1 MAKEFDGKTIFITG
15 AAKGQGKAVALSFAK
30 EGANIIAF
38 DLGEK
43 ISYPAYNRSSNE
55 DLEKLKDE
63 VEALGSKIVIY
74 DRDERK
80 ATDVKEAVDRGIEQ
94 FGRIDILFSN
104 AGIAA
109 YGNSYELE
117 EEQWDAVIDINLKG
131 GWLVSKYVIP
141 HMIQQKR
148 GVILYNSS
156 IAGLRGLNRM
166 SHYAASKHG
175 LIGLAKSQA
184 IELAPYGI
192 RVITIHPTG
201 VNTPM
206 NDGLAELEG
215 TTPVEIAER
224 SAGNLLPVP
233 WIETEDV
240 VESVKFLASE
250 KARYI
255 TGSQFVLDAGLLTRQ
270 EELGYGIYF

>member
-1 MAKEFDGKTIFITG
+1 MAKEFEGKTIFITG
-15 AAKGQGKAVALSFAK
+15 AAKGQGRAVALGFAE

-55 DLEKLKDE
+55 DLEKLKDD
-63 VEALGSKIVIY
+63 VTKIGGKILIY
-74 DRDERK
+74 AGDVRK
-80 ATDVKEAVDRGIEQ
+80 SQDVKEAVELGVKE
-94 FGRIDILFSN
+94 FGGIDILFSN

-109 YGNSYELE
+109 YGYSHELE
-117 EEQWDAVIDINLKG
+117 EEQWDAMIEINLKG
-131 GWLVSKYVIP
+131 GWLVSKYVIR
-141 HMIQQKR
+141 HMINKKS
-148 GVILYNSS
+148 GVIIYNSS
-156 IAGLRGLNRM
+156 IAGLRGMNRM
-166 SHYAASKHG
+166 SHYAASKHA
-175 LIGLAKSQA
+175 LIGLGRSQA
-184 IELAPYGI
+184 IELAQYGI

-206 NDGLAELEG
+206 NDGLAAMEG
-215 TTPVEIAER
+215 TTPTEIAER

-255 TGSQFVLDAGLLTRQ
+255 TGSQFVLDAGLLTR
-270 EELGYGIYF
+270 